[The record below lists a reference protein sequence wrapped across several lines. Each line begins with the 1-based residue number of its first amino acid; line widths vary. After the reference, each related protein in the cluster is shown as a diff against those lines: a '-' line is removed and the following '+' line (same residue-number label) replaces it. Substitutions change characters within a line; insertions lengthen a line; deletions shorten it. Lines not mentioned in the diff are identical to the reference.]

1 MTDSDSEYYY
11 NKALASLVR
20 IPFDWPDVAKTAQR
34 TLLTGKGFKPVDMTG
49 AKEDDLPFVRYHYDY
64 KDDGDKYTVESI
76 PVNLYVALSQDKLV
90 RNQHIQ
96 SRMEDLMA
104 ALSGDS
110 ELSFWWA
117 NDMRY
122 LRGSPVAEKAM
133 TVFGLTQEDLEQ
145 IVKECRV

>member
-1 MTDSDSEYYY
+1 MTDDGSEYYY
-11 NKALASLVR
+11 NKTVASLVR
-20 IPFDWPDVAKTAQR
+20 IPSDWPDAAKTAQR
-34 TLLTGKGFKPVDMTG
+34 TLLTGKGYKPVDMTG

-64 KDDGDKYTVESI
+64 KDDGDKYTVESVPI
-76 PVNLYVALSQDKLV
+76 NRYVALSQDKLV

-110 ELSFWWA
+110 VLSSWWA

-133 TVFGLTQEDLEQ
+133 AVFGLTQEQMEQ
-145 IVKECRV
+145 IVLACRA